1 MTPEATYS
9 ARPTS
14 QICGATWDR
23 ASASL
28 GSSSSACL
36 WKRAGE
42 VPYRLGIAVTDLT
55 YDSEEMAVRFSDG
68 STRSYD
74 LVVGADGLRST
85 TRRLAVSA
93 EAPRYAST
101 MTWRSVSTTRPPGLH
116 SLQLLLGDGR
126 FFGLVPVGGGGTY
139 GFAGM
144 VSDRFQDP
152 GEGRLEHLRERFAE
166 FGGLVPMYLNSLRV
180 GDPLHRGPIEWI
192 SLDHWCEGR
201 VVLVGDAE
209 HAAPPHMGEGGS
221 MAVEDALVL
230 AEVLRKTDTIEAA
243 LLAYQERRRPRVE
256 WIQDQSLAAAQ
267 AWGLPPAIRDGVL
280 RERGDQMLRERY
292 EPLQAEP

>member
-1 MTPEATYS
+1 MLDRVHRPAC
-9 ARPTS
+9 ARVS
-14 QICGATWDR
+14 D
-23 ASASL
+23 
-28 GSSSSACL
+28 
-36 WKRAGE
+36 GE
-42 VPYRLGIAVTDLT
+42 PGRKERT
-55 YDSEEMAVRFSDG
+55 RDG

-144 VSDRFQDP
+144 VSDRFEDP
-152 GEGRLEHLRERFAE
+152 GEGRLEHLRERFAD
-166 FGGLVPMYLNSLRV
+166 FGGLVRVYLNSLRV
-180 GDPLHRGPIEWI
+180 GDPLHSGPIEWI

-201 VVLVGDAE
+201 VVLVGDAA

-267 AWGLPPAIRDGVL
+267 AWGLPPAVRDGVL

-292 EPLQAEP
+292 EPLRAEPKSKMP